1 MDFFTSM
8 NVSSSGMA
16 SNRKRMNAISSNI
29 ANAQTT
35 RTVEGGPYRRK
46 EVVFGSEPA
55 RNNFS
60 DILEG
65 EMGANIQKV
74 HATEVLSVNEPP
86 ILKYE
91 PGHVDANEKG
101 VTKALI
107 LSGLEEM
114 RLISGM
120 RGNDVL
126 QEANRI
132 YLEAF
137 TINPRAADKYLWPYV
152 KRVEKQQSRNIRV
165 N

>member
-46 EVVFGSEPA
+46 EVVFGAEPA
-55 RNNFS
+55 RENFS
-60 DILEG
+60 DVLEG

-74 HATEVLSVNEPP
+74 HATEVLSVNEAP

-91 PGHVDANEKG
+91 PGHVDANDKG
-101 VTKALI
+101 YVAYPNVNVMK
-107 LSGLEEM
+107 EM
-114 RLISGM
+114 ADMISAS
-120 RGNDVL
+120 RSY
-126 QEANRI
+126 EANI
-132 YLEAF
+132 SALNTAKSMAMKSLE
-137 TINPRAADKYLWPYV
+137 IGR
-152 KRVEKQQSRNIRV
+152 
-165 N
+165 

>member
-35 RTVEGGPYRRK
+35 RTVEGGPYRRR

-74 HATEVLSVNEPP
+74 HATEVLSVNEAP

-91 PGHVDANEKG
+91 PGHVDTNEKG
-101 VTKALI
+101 YVAYPNVNVMK
-107 LSGLEEM
+107 EM
-114 RLISGM
+114 ADMISAS
-120 RGNDVL
+120 RSY
-126 QEANRI
+126 EANI
-132 YLEAF
+132 SALNTAKSMAMKSLE
-137 TINPRAADKYLWPYV
+137 IGR
-152 KRVEKQQSRNIRV
+152 
-165 N
+165 